1 MESKKT
7 DAVRPR
13 RFHTDTFE
21 KASADRRDALL
32 SVAIEQFAAKG
43 FSATSV
49 NEIAR
54 KAGISIG
61 GLYSYFPTKDDLFLT
76 VIERGRMLL
85 EEALGDIDPDASF
98 FDNFA
103 LLVRRA
109 RDYARANPE
118 LNRIYLDA
126 TTQGLRHLSSRLS
139 GSLET
144 ITAEL
149 YRKALSSAIA
159 RGEIRADIDVGT
171 AAFCLDNI
179 LVLFQ
184 FSFASDY
191 FHDRLRIFLGVG
203 LEDPLDE
210 EALISSISD
219 FARRALTEDASR
231 FSG

>member
-1 MESKKT
+1 MKSEKH
-7 DAVRPR
+7 DDGRPR

-21 KASADRRDALL
+21 KASADRRDAVL
-32 SVAIEQFAAKG
+32 SAAIELFAAKG

-76 VIERGRMLL
+76 VIERGRNLL
-85 EEALGDIDPDASF
+85 EEALGDIDTDAPF
-98 FDNFA
+98 FDSFG
-103 LLVRRA
+103 LLIRRA
-109 RDYARANPE
+109 REYASANPE

-139 GSLET
+139 GRLET

-149 YRKALSSAIA
+149 YRAALQAAIA
-159 RGEIRADIDVGT
+159 RGEVRPDIDVGA

-191 FHDRLRIFLGVG
+191 FRDRLRIFLGVAQ
-203 LEDPLDE
+203 EAAVDE
-210 EALISSISD
+210 EALIAAIAD
-219 FARRALTEDASR
+219 FTRRALAR
-231 FSG
+231 R

>member
-1 MESKKT
+1 MQTDTNKT
-7 DAVRPR
+7 GSVR

-21 KASADRRDALL
+21 KAPADRRDALL
-32 SVAIEQFAAKG
+32 SVAIELFAAKG

-54 KAGISIG
+54 RAGVSIG

-76 VIERGRMLL
+76 VIDRGRALL
-85 EEALGDIDPDASF
+85 EEALRDIDTDAPF
-98 FDNFA
+98 FENFS
-103 LLVRRA
+103 LLTRRA

-149 YRKALSSAIA
+149 YRKALTSAIE
-159 RGEIRADIDVGT
+159 RGEVRHGIDVGA
-171 AAFCLDNI
+171 AAFILDNI
-179 LVLFQ
+179 LLLFQ

-191 FHDRLRIFLGVG
+191 FRDRLHIFLGVPSG
-203 LEDPLDE
+203 EALDE
-210 EALISSISD
+210 DSLIDEISAFAKKALM
-219 FARRALTEDASR
+219 
-231 FSG
+231 

>member
-1 MESKKT
+1 MVSEKH
-7 DAVRPR
+7 DEGRPR

-21 KASADRRDALL
+21 KTTADRRDALL
-32 SVAIEQFAAKG
+32 SVAIELFAAKG

-76 VIERGRMLL
+76 VIERGRSLL
-85 EEALGDIDPDASF
+85 EEALGDIDTDAPFFESF
-98 FDNFA
+98 G
-103 LLVRRA
+103 LLIRRA

-139 GSLET
+139 GRLET
-144 ITAEL
+144 ITADL
-149 YRKALSSAIA
+149 YRGALTSAMA
-159 RGEIRADIDVGT
+159 RGEVRPDIDVGA
-171 AAFCLDNI
+171 AAFCVDNI

-191 FHDRLRIFLGVG
+191 YRDRLHIFLGVPIG
-203 LEDPLDE
+203 ASLNED
-210 EALISSISD
+210 ALITAVTD
-219 FARRALTEDASR
+219 FVRHALSA
-231 FSG
+231 

>member
-1 MESKKT
+1 MESKRP
-7 DAVRPR
+7 DAARPH
-13 RFHTDTFE
+13 RFHTATFE

-32 SVAIEQFAAKG
+32 SAAIELFAAKG

-76 VIERGRMLL
+76 VIERGRALL
-85 EEALGDIDPDASF
+85 EEALGDIDPEAPF
-98 FDNFA
+98 FDSFTR
-103 LLVRRA
+103 LIQRA
-109 RDYARANPE
+109 RDYAVANPE

-139 GSLET
+139 GRLET

-149 YRKALSSAIA
+149 YRRALASAIA
-159 RGEIRADIDVGT
+159 RGEVREGIDPGA

-191 FHDRLRIFLGVG
+191 FRDRLHIFLGIEEEATV
-203 LEDPLDE
+203 DE
-210 EALISSISD
+210 ERLIASIAD
-219 FARRALTEDASR
+219 FARRALAR
-231 FSG
+231 H

>member
-1 MESKKT
+1 MQT
-7 DAVRPR
+7 DTNKPGGGR

-21 KASADRRDALL
+21 KAPADRRDALL
-32 SVAIEQFAAKG
+32 SVAIELFAAKG

-54 KAGISIG
+54 RAGVSIG

-76 VIERGRMLL
+76 VIERGRALL
-85 EEALGDIDPDASF
+85 EEALRDIDTDAPFFESF
-98 FDNFA
+98 S
-103 LLVRRA
+103 LLTRRA

-144 ITAEL
+144 ITADL
-149 YRKALSSAIA
+149 YRKALTSAIE
-159 RGEIRADIDVGT
+159 RGEVRQGIDIGAV
-171 AAFCLDNI
+171 AFILDNI
-179 LVLFQ
+179 LLLFQ

-191 FHDRLRIFLGVG
+191 FRDRLHIFLGVPSG
-203 LEDPLDE
+203 EMLEED
-210 EALISSISD
+210 ALIAEISA
-219 FARRALTEDASR
+219 FARRALT
-231 FSG
+231 

>member
-1 MESKKT
+1 MESKKSET
-7 DAVRPR
+7 VRSR

-21 KASADRRDALL
+21 KASADRRNALL
-32 SVAIEQFAAKG
+32 SVAIESFAAKG

-54 KAGISIG
+54 KAGVSIG
-61 GLYSYFPTKDDLFLT
+61 ALYSYFPTKDDLFLT
-76 VIERGRMLL
+76 VIERGRQIL
-85 EEALGDIDPDASF
+85 EEALGDIDTDAPFLES
-98 FDNFA
+98 FA

-109 RDYARANPE
+109 RDYARSNPE

-149 YRKALSSAIA
+149 YRKALGSAIM
-159 RGEIRADIDVGT
+159 RGEIRADIDVGA

-191 FHDRLRIFLGVG
+191 FRDRLHIFLGVG
-203 LEDPLDE
+203 SEAVLDE
-210 EALISSISD
+210 EALISAITD
-219 FARRALTEDASR
+219 FARGALALCK
-231 FSG
+231 